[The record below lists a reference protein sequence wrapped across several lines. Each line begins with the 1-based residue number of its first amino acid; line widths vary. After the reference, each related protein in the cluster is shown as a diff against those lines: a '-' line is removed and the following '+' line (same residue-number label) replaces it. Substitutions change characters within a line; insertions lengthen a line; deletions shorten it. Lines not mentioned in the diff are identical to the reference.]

1 MNPLEM
7 NSKQIGGFQ
16 LRIVER
22 TPNKRLSS
30 LGLGF
35 NNFYYT
41 KTRMIYESQIK
52 ILCANK

>member
-52 ILCANK
+52 I

>member
-1 MNPLEM
+1 MFFIFGIISAKMNPLEM

-30 LGLGF
+30 LGLGL
-35 NNFYYT
+35 NDFYY
-41 KTRMIYESQIK
+41 I
-52 ILCANK
+52 